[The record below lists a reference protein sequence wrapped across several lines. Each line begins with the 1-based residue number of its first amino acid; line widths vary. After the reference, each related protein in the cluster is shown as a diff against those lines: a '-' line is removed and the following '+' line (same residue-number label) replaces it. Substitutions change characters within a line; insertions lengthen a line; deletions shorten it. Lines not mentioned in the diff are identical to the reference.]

1 MTESFVMRNPNSLH
15 IYGVSTVPI
24 NNYKGP
30 ELNTAY
36 VLWERD
42 IGVGAAG
49 SIKNPTV
56 DNHAGWNIISKG
68 IFKGF
73 EDIPPEREGEYGQ
86 KIPNQDW
93 YPIMDDE
100 IVYDPIFNV
109 YPNIHRE
116 AIKFG
121 RVWRT
126 VNDRFNEPIGE
137 RPTDKIMS
145 KLYWQKILHPSK
157 HPELFRKRGE
167 GKKENIKLFLTKDTN
182 LNELDRQG
190 DDMLGKF
197 SEYLGGKKNIRKT
210 KKKATKTTKNAK
222 TMKQTKATK
231 DAKTMKQT
239 KANKTK
245 KAKKVTKAKNTGKKT
260 RRHKKQFLYNPN
272 NPKKSFDVYIDK
284 NPKDTIHIKYTTV
297 KDIENT
303 IRKLERLYKTKK
315 YSHKRIWQVGMIMKV
330 RLEAILKH
338 KKTKYLNAKNIY
350 QRYSLANRYFKF
362 LGNRSDKKSFKE
374 RKALIFKL

>member
-1 MTESFVMRNPNSLH
+1 MESFVMRNPNSLH

-42 IGVGAAG
+42 IGVSAYEAVE
-49 SIKNPTV
+49 NPTV
-56 DNHAGWNIISKG
+56 DSHAGWNIISKG

-73 EDIPPEREGEYGQ
+73 EEREDDNLNDYERVRDENHQ
-86 KIPNQDW
+86 NW

-116 AIKFG
+116 AIKFK

-126 VNDRFNEPIGE
+126 VNDHFNEPIGE

-145 KLYWQKILHPSK
+145 NLYWQKILNPSK

-167 GKKENIKLFLTKDTN
+167 EKKENIKLFLTKDTN

-222 TMKQTKATK
+222 TMRQTKATK
-231 DAKTMKQT
+231 DAKIMKQT
-239 KANKTK
+239 KANKT
-245 KAKKVTKAKNTGKKT
+245 KKVTKAKNTGKKT

-350 QRYSLANRYFKF
+350 QRYNLANRYFKF

-374 RKALIFKL
+374 RKALIFKI

>member
-210 KKKATKTTKNAK
+210 KKKATKTTKDAK
-222 TMKQTKATK
+222 TMKQTKVTK
-231 DAKTMKQT
+231 AKKTT

-315 YSHKRIWQVGMIMKV
+315 YSHKRIWQVGMIMYV
-330 RLEAILKH
+330 RLKVLKN
-338 KKTKYLNAKNIY
+338 KKPKEYNLSKK
-350 QRYSLANRYFKF
+350 YFKF
-362 LGNRSDKKSFKE
+362 LGNRTKYKTNKARKHFK
-374 RKALIFKL
+374 FTT